1 MSVTLGLAAVPVEPD
16 RDEAREAAR
25 DELSDPIYRAAEPSW
40 FERLISWLNDR
51 LNELFEAASQL
62 GPGGVTG
69 LLVALGVLLI
79 VAVAI
84 RLRTGKLA
92 TSPHAKHAPLGDATV
107 PASAHREDAAAA
119 LAAADLHGAV
129 VARFRAL
136 ARELEQRGVL
146 DVQTGRTADELA
158 AQAADALPDCADA
171 LRAAARIF
179 DDVYYGGKPATTDA
193 YGVVAETDDAVRTGR
208 PALAG
213 AGS

>member
-1 MSVTLGLAAVPVEPD
+1 MTVALGAANVPVEPG
-16 RDEAREAAR
+16 RDEARDAAR
-25 DELSDPIYRAAEPSW
+25 DELSDPIYHAAEPSW
-40 FERLISWLNDR
+40 YERLINWLSDR
-51 LNELFEAASQL
+51 LNELFETAAEL
-62 GPGGVTG
+62 GPGGITG
-69 LLVALGVLLI
+69 LLVVLGVLI
-79 VAVAI
+79 IAVVAI

-92 TSPHAKHAPLGDATV
+92 RSARAADAPLGDATV

-208 PALAG
+208 PALVG
-213 AGS
+213 AS

>member
-1 MSVTLGLAAVPVEPD
+1 MASPRVAVPVEPD

-25 DELSDPIYRAAEPSW
+25 EELSDPIYREAEPSW
-40 FERLISWLNDR
+40 FERLINWLDDR
-51 LNELFEAASQL
+51 LTELFEAASRL
-62 GPGGVTG
+62 GPGGITG
-69 LLVALGVLLI
+69 LLVVLVVLLI
-79 VAVAI
+79 VVVAI

-92 TSPHAKHAPLGDATV
+92 RSPRGAHAPLGDATV
-107 PASAHREDAAAA
+107 PASAHREEAAAA
-119 LAAADLHGAV
+119 LAAADLHRAV

-158 AQAADALPDCADA
+158 AQAAVALPECADA

-193 YGVVAETDDAVRTGR
+193 YGVVAETDDAVSTGR

-213 AGS
+213 AP

>member
-40 FERLISWLNDR
+40 FEQLISWLNDR
-51 LNELFEAASQL
+51 LNELFEAASRL
-62 GPGGVTG
+62 GPGGVAG
-69 LLVALGVLLI
+69 LLVVLAVLLI

-92 TSPHAKHAPLGDATV
+92 KSPHAGHAPLGDATV

-158 AQAADALPDCADA
+158 ARAADALPDCADA

>member
-1 MSVTLGLAAVPVEPD
+1 MTVALGAVDVPVEPG

-25 DELSDPIYRAAEPSW
+25 DELSNPLYREAEPSW
-40 FERLISWLNDR
+40 FERLITWLGDR
-51 LNELFEAASQL
+51 LDELFGAVAEA
-62 GPGGVTG
+62 GPGGVVG
-69 LLVALGVLLI
+69 LLIVLGVLLI
-79 VAVAI
+79 VVVVI

-92 TSPHAKHAPLGDATV
+92 RSPRAAEAPLGDVTV

-119 LAAADLHGAV
+119 LAAADLRGAV

-158 AQAADALPDCADA
+158 AQAADALPACADA

-179 DDVYYGGKPATTDA
+179 DDVYYGGKPATTDG

-213 AGS
+213 TAS